1 MFTEVL
7 KKKARNL
14 KQRLTMFNCISENI
28 TAIGWWVGVGRGFG
42 GRQPPELK
50 SGACGLD

>member
-7 KKKARNL
+7 KKKSRTMNF
-14 KQRLTMFNCISENI
+14 RLTMFNCISENI
-28 TAIGWWVGVGRGFG
+28 TALGWWVGVDGGFG

-50 SGACGLD
+50 CLAIGLD